1 MAREGSHGPNRS
13 VNHLHNCLL
22 ARRAPWL
29 DRAGRALVCCSPPR
43 GRRGSEPLKQSL
55 NESQCRRVCLA
66 SLGDLVNPP
75 VLSGALQE
83 RSPRLPAASG
93 LVGHGPKAPYS
104 FSCSPAAV
112 LALSASP
119 SPFPPVALVE
129 PLAAEALP
137 EGACRRLFVL
147 GAGRSGTSLLAGL
160 FRRTGLFMGAAA
172 YRTREANP
180 LGFYEDREVN
190 AINEDLLAPLLP
202 APTHGGD
209 RFQPGWDQPSDG
221 QRWLARLPL
230 TCAVESTAE
239 TEQRIQALYRQ
250 GASCFKDP
258 RFCYTLPIWRRL
270 LDPAEIASTAF
281 LCVFRSPAVVLSS
294 VLREV
299 GSAPYLRHL
308 AISVDQVSDCWSLQY
323 RHVLEQHASEGR
335 WLFVAY
341 EQMFQPSG
349 LDRIE
354 VFTGHAVDRSL
365 PTTELNRSVPLQP
378 APAQLN
384 ELYAELCERAG
395 HPIEPLP

>member
-1 MAREGSHGPNRS
+1 M
-13 VNHLHNCLL
+13 
-22 ARRAPWL
+22 
-29 DRAGRALVCCSPPR
+29 
-43 GRRGSEPLKQSL
+43 
-55 NESQCRRVCLA
+55 
-66 SLGDLVNPP
+66 
-75 VLSGALQE
+75 GAQPE
-83 RSPRLPAASG
+83 
-93 LVGHGPKAPYS
+93 KAPYFW
-104 FSCSPAAV
+104 FSCTAAV

-172 YRTREANP
+172 YRSREANP

-190 AINEDLLAPLLP
+190 AINEGLLAPLLP
-202 APTHGGD
+202 AAPHGGD

-230 TCAVESTAE
+230 NRAVEPTTE
-239 TEQRIQALYRQ
+239 MEQRIQALYRQ

-270 LDPAEIASTAF
+270 LDPADISSTAF
-281 LCVFRSPAVVLSS
+281 LCVFRPPAVVLSS

-299 GSAPYLRHL
+299 GTAPYLRDL
-308 AISVDQVSDCWSLQY
+308 AISVNQVYACWSLQY
-323 RHVLEQHASEGR
+323 RHVLEHHAGAGR

-341 EQMFQPSG
+341 EQMFQPSV

-354 VFTGHAVDRSL
+354 AFTGHQVDRTL
-365 PTTELNRSVPLQP
+365 PSSALNRSIPFQP
-378 APAQLN
+378 APPPLN
-384 ELYAELCERAG
+384 DLYAELCERAG